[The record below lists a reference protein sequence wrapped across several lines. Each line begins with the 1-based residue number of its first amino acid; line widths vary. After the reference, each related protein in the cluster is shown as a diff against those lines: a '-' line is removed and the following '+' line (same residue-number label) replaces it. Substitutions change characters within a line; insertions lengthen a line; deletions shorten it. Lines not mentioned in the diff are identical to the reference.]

1 MRELAANIIVYGGT
15 SSAVIAA
22 VQAKKMGKSV
32 IIVSP
37 DKHLGGLSSSG
48 LGFTDSGNTSSIG
61 GLSREF
67 YERLYTYY
75 MDETNWKWQ
84 KPAQYHNKGQGTP
97 AIDHQTKACWCF
109 EPSAAE
115 HVFNQFVSDYDI
127 EVYREERLNREDGV
141 VVESG
146 EIKTITTLTGKTYK
160 AQVFLDATYEGD
172 LMASAGVSYHVGRE
186 ANSVYGERWNGIQVG
201 TLHHSH
207 WFKHDVSPY
216 LEEEEAESRILPHVS
231 PEAPGNYGEG
241 DHRVQAYCFRMC
253 LSNHPANQIPFPK
266 PDGYDS
272 AEYELFLRA
281 WQGRN
286 DFFQIRHHPQL

>member
-84 KPAQYHNKGQGTP
+84 KPAQYRNKGQGTP

-115 HVFNQFVSDYDI
+115 HVFNQFVSDYKI

-146 EIKTITTLTGKTYK
+146 GIKTITTLTGETYK
-160 AQVFLDATYEGD
+160 AQAFLDATYEGD

-231 PEAPGNYGEG
+231 PEAPGNYG
-241 DHRVQAYCFRMC
+241 
-253 LSNHPANQIPFPK
+253 
-266 PDGYDS
+266 
-272 AEYELFLRA
+272 
-281 WQGRN
+281 
-286 DFFQIRHHPQL
+286 